1 MPTPTMGRKKIEH
14 KVPRVPV
21 QVPKP
26 WADLA
31 RKLAAKNRQP
41 MLWLILSLLAAE
53 AERQD
58 EERPELPWEE
68 EGAS

>member
-1 MPTPTMGRKKIEH
+1 MNKVMGRKRDEH

-31 RKLAAKNRQP
+31 RKLAGKNKQP
-41 MLWLILSLLAAE
+41 MLWLILSLLAEE
-53 AERQD
+53 ADRQE
-58 EERPELPWEE
+58 EERPALPWEE
-68 EGAS
+68 SD